1 MLVSYNAV
9 PRRHTY
15 TENLC
20 TAHNG
25 GIKSHSQG
33 GFFMGHLMRITLLG
47 LVSGLTGT
55 GLGGLSAFLVSRT
68 SNRIMSTILEF
79 SAGLMTAVVCFELLP
94 EAFNLGGTFYTFVG
108 IVSGILAVVLIE
120 NMLKRSQALA
130 GGENSGLLKAGILMA
145 IAIALHNL
153 PEGFAVGSGFEAS
166 ASLGFTITA
175 AIIIHDIPEGI
186 AMAVPM
192 RAGGLPRFKAFGYT
206 LLSGVPMGLG
216 ALLGAVLGMISDNLT
231 AACLGF
237 AGGAMLYIIYGELV
251 PESKRLYLGRLSSFA
266 NVCGILCGIIVSI
279 YN

>member
-1 MLVSYNAV
+1 
-9 PRRHTY
+9 
-15 TENLC
+15 
-20 TAHNG
+20 
-25 GIKSHSQG
+25 
-33 GFFMGHLMRITLLG
+33 MGHLLQITLLG
-47 LVSGLTGT
+47 LVSGLAGT

-68 SNRIMSTILEF
+68 SNRILSTILEF
-79 SAGLMTAVVCFELLP
+79 SAGLMTSVVCFELLP
-94 EAFNLGGTFYTFVG
+94 EAFKLGGPVYTFAG
-108 IVSGILAVVLIE
+108 IISGLLVVVIIE
-120 NMLKRSQALA
+120 SMLKKSRTLTSGQ
-130 GGENSGLLKAGILMA
+130 NSGLLKAGILMA
-145 IAIALHNL
+145 IAIAMHNF

-192 RAGGLPRFKAFGYT
+192 RAGGLSRLKAFGYT

-216 ALLGAVLGMISDNLT
+216 ALLGAALGMISNNLT

-237 AGGAMLYIIYGELV
+237 AAGAMLYIIYGELV